1 MPIDPAT
8 STLIDLALAED
19 IGTGDLTAA
28 YFVSGEARSVGRIAA
43 RQPGVLAG
51 SDIAAEVF
59 RRVDPVLKIE
69 RLREDGAALQPGDAC
84 LEVSGA
90 SRSILT
96 AERTA
101 LNFLQR
107 LSGVATLAR
116 RFADAVAGTGAAI
129 LDTRKTTPGWRRLEK
144 AAAVAGG
151 AANHRMGL
159 YDAAMVKDNHLAA
172 EDRLAALQD
181 AIDRLRADRPDAWV
195 EVEADTLDQVRAFL
209 TLRGVRAILLDNMPP
224 PMLRE
229 AVALN
234 EAAGKPVA
242 LEASGGVNLATVRA
256 IAESGV
262 DFISVG
268 AITHS
273 APALDLGMD
282 FIAA

>member
-1 MPIDPAT
+1 MQIP
-8 STLIDLALAED
+8 STVADDVARQLAED

-84 LEVSGA
+84 LEVSCA

-129 LDTRKTTPGWRRLEK
+129 LDTRKTTPG
-144 AAAVAGG
+144 
-151 AANHRMGL
+151 
-159 YDAAMVKDNHLAA
+159 
-172 EDRLAALQD
+172 
-181 AIDRLRADRPDAWV
+181 
-195 EVEADTLDQVRAFL
+195 
-209 TLRGVRAILLDNMPP
+209 
-224 PMLRE
+224 
-229 AVALN
+229 
-234 EAAGKPVA
+234 
-242 LEASGGVNLATVRA
+242 
-256 IAESGV
+256 
-262 DFISVG
+262 
-268 AITHS
+268 
-273 APALDLGMD
+273 
-282 FIAA
+282 